1 MGTDFWEYSDPDG
14 ENTLDCSVAFAKR
27 IDMKSK

>member
-14 ENTLDCSVAFAKR
+14 ENTLDCSVALEKR
-27 IDMKSK
+27 KDMTSK